1 MLHWLP
7 QNISTYGQS
16 IDDVMRLIYYIVGA
30 WFILAEAVLLYF
42 VIRYRRRDGGH
53 AGYAPGNTARALA
66 WILVPAAL
74 ILACDLGID
83 YAQEDVWNEIKLHIP
98 TDVKQTVRIE
108 GQQFVWNFRHP
119 GKDGKLDT
127 ADDIVLINQLT
138 VPVNEKIRFELS
150 SKDVLHSFWV
160 PELRLKQD
168 AVPGR
173 IINGWFAATKT
184 GTYTI
189 GCAELCGSGH
199 TTMKAQLHVLNPA
212 DYAQWLADNSPE
224 SEEP

>member
-1 MLHWLP
+1 M
-7 QNISTYGQS
+7 
-16 IDDVMRLIYYIVGA
+16 
-30 WFILAEAVLLYF
+30 
-42 VIRYRRRDGGH
+42 
-53 AGYAPGNTARALA
+53 
-66 WILVPAAL
+66 
-74 ILACDLGID
+74 ACDLGID
-83 YAQEDVWNEIKLHIP
+83 YAQGSVWDEIKLHMP

-108 GQQFVWNFRHP
+108 GQQFVWNFTHP
-119 GKDGKLDT
+119 GKDGQLDT
-127 ADDIVLINQLT
+127 ADDIVLINQMT
-138 VPVNEKIRFELS
+138 VPVNEKIRFELG

-173 IINGWFAATKT
+173 IIAGWFAATKT

-199 TTMKAQLHVLNPA
+199 TTMKAQLHVLSEA
-212 DYAQWLADNSPE
+212 DYAQWLADNAPE